1 MPSLPIIRLPDTHL
15 SPLLYYMVYCTQFQA
30 STKQPSCRVSL
41 LKNKSP
47 PIGLDSPV
55 TRIHASR
62 ALSVVDTVETS
73 DLGGCLEQKLSTDAS
88 EENTFTNKIQ
98 LYSSSE
104 FLMDKNEREQQRRRK
119 IALANK
125 GKVPWNK
132 GRKHSPETL
141 ELISWKT
148 KAALKDPK
156 IRKKMTVS
164 HVLSDQSKAKMS
176 SSLKRVWGK
185 RLEWKRSRA
194 KFLSSWAESIAEAA
208 KRGGSGQRELHWD
221 SYDKMKEEI
230 LIEQCQ
236 LAADQAKAKEMA
248 KEKRMARLAQKRK
261 EKEQKAKPRGKRRC
275 ENNRKSKE
283 EREELAIAQGL
294 ELKERLTKLH
304 KRKTSANGQI
314 SSEDQQAWEKIDL
327 EFIKKEQIRRQ
338 VSLADQIRAAKAKR
352 VEYVAR
358 ERWPTALPLYSESE

>member
-1 MPSLPIIRLPDTHL
+1 MAVPSLPINRLPDTHL

-62 ALSVVDTVETS
+62 ALSVVDAVETS
-73 DLGGCLEQKLSTDAS
+73 DLGDCLEQKLSTDAS

-104 FLMDKNEREQQRRRK
+104 ILMDKNEREQQRRRK

-141 ELISWKT
+141 ELISRKT

-156 IRKKMTVS
+156 VK
-164 HVLSDQSKAKMS
+164 
-176 SSLKRVWGK
+176 
-185 RLEWKRSRA
+185 
-194 KFLSSWAESIAEAA
+194 
-208 KRGGSGQRELHWD
+208 
-221 SYDKMKEEI
+221 SY
-230 LIEQCQ
+230 
-236 LAADQAKAKEMA
+236 
-248 KEKRMARLAQKRK
+248 
-261 EKEQKAKPRGKRRC
+261 
-275 ENNRKSKE
+275 
-283 EREELAIAQGL
+283 
-294 ELKERLTKLH
+294 
-304 KRKTSANGQI
+304 
-314 SSEDQQAWEKIDL
+314 
-327 EFIKKEQIRRQ
+327 
-338 VSLADQIRAAKAKR
+338 
-352 VEYVAR
+352 
-358 ERWPTALPLYSESE
+358 